1 MKKIALIPLIVL
13 AMACHSSKHTTTTPV
28 GSAGQSSATGTQ
40 DGSSYENAVVIQ
52 EKREGPGVDAE
63 YKWIREH
70 YPGSKT
76 GSQAL
81 VFKNGKPY
89 DILSIKTADGAEKKI
104 YFDISNYFGKF

>member
-13 AMACHSSKHTTTTPV
+13 IRHRRPGWLVLRKCCRYPGK
-28 GSAGQSSATGTQ
+28 TG
-40 DGSSYENAVVIQ
+40 
-52 EKREGPGVDAE
+52 RPGVDAE

-89 DILSIKTADGAEKKI
+89 DI
-104 YFDISNYFGKF
+104 SNYFGKF